1 MSAYCKLKTTMNLQ
15 NSPIP
20 KDHDVI
26 NEISI
31 TEATVRLRRDGIV
44 HVYYNDNV
52 ILNVELQTKMADLFN
67 SITNN
72 KKSYFIFEAGDN
84 VTITK
89 DARDN
94 AIKIE
99 DSTPVLATA
108 VVANNLAYRIIAN
121 FFIKVQRPKGKY
133 RVVESVDEAVT
144 WFKNLNA

>member
-1 MSAYCKLKTTMNLQ
+1 MNLQ